1 MPANLQSENDGRRPK
16 VLVSDKLSQT
26 ALSIFRDRG
35 IDVDFRPELGRD
47 KDSLLQVIGEYDGLA
62 IRSATKVSGKLLEG
76 ADRLKVVGRA
86 GIGVDNID
94 VPAASRKGVIV
105 MNTPLGN
112 AITTAEHAI
121 AMMMSMARQ
130 IPEANASIRAGNW
143 EKSRFVGTELFGK
156 TLGVVG
162 CGNIGSAV
170 CRRAIGLEMRVVCYD
185 PFLSEERA
193 TRLGVDKVDFDEL
206 LSRADIITFHVP
218 LTDRT
223 RRIMDASAFAKTKK
237 GVRIVNCARGGVVD
251 EAALVDSIRSGHVA
265 GAALDVFESE
275 PPVGNPLLELPEVV
289 VTPHLGAS
297 TTEAQ
302 EKVAQQI
309 AEQMSD
315 YLLGGA
321 VNNALNM
328 PSISAEEA
336 PRLLPWVAL
345 ADHLGSFVGQ
355 MTDGPIASVSLLYD
369 GAVANMNV
377 KALNAA
383 ALAGILRPSNPDVNM
398 VSAEMAAKDRG
409 FVMSATTRSQ
419 SGIFEA
425 YISLTV
431 VTDAGE
437 RSIVGTVFS
446 DGKPRFIQIKG
457 IYIDA
462 EVSRYMLYTTNKDV
476 PGIIGALGTTL
487 GDDGVNIANFN
498 LGRSGTGRDAIAL
511 LTLDSPVD
519 RQMTEKIKGTG
530 FFNRVRPLEFNIE
543 Q

>member
-1 MPANLQSENDGRRPK
+1 
-16 VLVSDKLSQT
+16 
-26 ALSIFRDRG
+26 
-35 IDVDFRPELGRD
+35 
-47 KDSLLQVIGEYDGLA
+47 
-62 IRSATKVSGKLLEG
+62 
-76 ADRLKVVGRA
+76 
-86 GIGVDNID
+86 
-94 VPAASRKGVIV
+94 
-105 MNTPLGN
+105 
-112 AITTAEHAI
+112 
-121 AMMMSMARQ
+121 
-130 IPEANASIRAGNW
+130 
-143 EKSRFVGTELFGK
+143 
-156 TLGVVG
+156 
-162 CGNIGSAV
+162 
-170 CRRAIGLEMRVVCYD
+170 MRVVCYD

-251 EAALVDSIRSGHVA
+251 EAALVDSILSGHVA

-355 MTDGPIASVSLLYD
+355 MTGGPIASVSLLYD

-530 FFNRVRPLEFNIE
+530 LFNRVRPLEFNIE

>member
-1 MPANLQSENDGRRPK
+1 MRSRQQSEDSKLKPK
-16 VLVSDKLSQT
+16 VLVSDKLSDT
-26 ALSIFRDRG
+26 AVAIFRDRG
-35 IDVDFRPELGRD
+35 IEVDFRPELGRD
-47 KDSLLQVIGEYDGLA
+47 KEALRQVIGEYDGLA
-62 IRSATKVSGKLLEG
+62 IRSATKVSGKLLDG
-76 ADRLKVVGRA
+76 ADRLKVIGRA

-94 VPAASRKGVIV
+94 VQAASRKGVIV

-130 IPEANASIRAGNW
+130 IPEADASTRAGNW

-170 CRRAIGLEMRVVCYD
+170 CRRGIGLEMKVVCYD

-193 TRLGVDKVDFDEL
+193 ARLGIEKVDFDEL
-206 LSRADIITFHVP
+206 LARADVISFHVP
-218 LTDRT
+218 LTDKT
-223 RRIMDASAFAKTKK
+223 RRIMDASAFAKTRK

-251 EAALVDSIRSGHVA
+251 EQALADAIRSGHVA
-265 GAALDVFESE
+265 GAALDVFECE
-275 PPVGNPLLELPEVV
+275 PPENNPLLELPEVV

-302 EKVAQQI
+302 EKVAQQV

-315 YLLGGA
+315 YLLRGA

-328 PSISAEEA
+328 PSIGAEEA

-355 MTDGPIASVSLLYD
+355 MTDGPVASVGLLYD
-369 GAVANMNV
+369 GRVADMNI

-398 VSAEMAAKDRG
+398 VSAEFAAKERG
-409 FVMSATTRSQ
+409 IVMSATTRSQ
-419 SGIFEA
+419 SGVFDA

-431 VTDAGE
+431 ITDAGE

-476 PGIIGALGTTL
+476 PGIIGALGTIL
-487 GDDGVNIANFN
+487 GDEGINIANFN
-498 LGRSGTGRDAIAL
+498 LGRSGTGKDAIAL
-511 LTLDSPVD
+511 LTLDSPID
-519 RQMTEKIKGTG
+519 KRMIGKIKGTG
-530 FFNRVRPLEFNIE
+530 LFNRVRPIEFNVE
-543 Q
+543 N